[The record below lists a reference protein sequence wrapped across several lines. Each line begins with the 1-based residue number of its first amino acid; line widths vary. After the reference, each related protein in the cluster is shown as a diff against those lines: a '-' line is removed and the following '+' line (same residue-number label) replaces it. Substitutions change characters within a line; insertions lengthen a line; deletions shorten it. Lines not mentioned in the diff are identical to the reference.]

1 MRKSRIGR
9 RLFAAVTLLLLG
21 FALAPR
27 AAQAE
32 DVLVFAAAS
41 LKNALDDAAKAY
53 EADTGNKIVI
63 SYAGTPQLVKQLE
76 QGAPADIFFSAD
88 MAWMATAAEKGLVKK
103 DSQTILLGNRIV
115 LVAPADSTASL
126 RIEKGFDLSGALK
139 GGKLAMAN
147 TDSVPAGKYGKAA
160 LENLGVWDSV
170 AQNVAQAENVRA
182 ALAFVALGEAPF
194 GIVYA
199 TDASAESKVKVVDI
213 FPEDSHPAIKY
224 PLALTTSS
232 TKAAARD
239 FFAFLI
245 SPKARN
251 FFAKYGF
258 TVLTPVT

>member
-1 MRKSRIGR
+1 MQKSRIGQ
-9 RLFAAVTLLLLG
+9 RLFATVALLLFA

-27 AAQAE
+27 AAHAE

-41 LKNALDDAAKAY
+41 LKNGLDDAGKAY
-53 EADTGNKIVI
+53 EAQTGNKIVI

-88 MAWMATAAEKGLVKK
+88 MGWMATAAAKGLVKK
-103 DSQTILLGNRIV
+103 ESQTVLLGNRIV

-126 RIEKGFDLSGALK
+126 KIEKGFDLSGVLK

-160 LENLGVWDSV
+160 LQSLGVWESV
-170 AQNVAQAENVRA
+170 AQSVAQAENVRA

-199 TDASAESKVKVVDI
+199 TDARAESKVRIVDI
-213 FPEDSHPAIKY
+213 FPEDSYPAIKY
-224 PLALTTSS
+224 PLALTSS
-232 TKAAARD
+232 SSKAAARD
-239 FFAFLI
+239 FFAYLI
-245 SPKARN
+245 SPKARE
-251 FFAKYGF
+251 FFVKQGF
-258 TVLTPVT
+258 QVLIPVT